1 MNFKVVFKLATVLT
15 KSQLRGYQRRR
26 LIARIFGDPRIILAT
41 DAALVGGL
49 AFLGYFM
56 TSTILPNE
64 IQKAIQEIV
73 TDGLAGIPAAIAFAA
88 ILFGIL
94 SEISQPVESMSMDLV
109 NWLPISPAEYVAGS
123 TISFS
128 YTYSFM
134 LSLFLGISLG
144 PAVAFGA
151 VQVWGAAAIMSILS
165 LFIGACVVE
174 LLRALTN
181 RISSSF
187 YKKSG
192 RSGIFVRLF
201 LTIIILVLFQLLFS
215 GRVIVYLLKSVMQT
229 VRAVWFVP
237 VVWPSL
243 TVLRMSQG
251 SLDTSLLFGVLS
263 FSFMAG
269 LFALAAKFRALY
281 WAPVPVSIRLTTQA
295 YRPAMRRMFIPG
307 LSAAE
312 SAILRKD
319 LRSLTRRREMARF
332 LAIPFVLAISMG
344 VSLYPIGAT
353 PIPER
358 SGFFA
363 LIPLYILPIAI
374 FCGIVSMTSF
384 GQEGAAVWNLYMAPV
399 GARQLLRAKLVLAVL
414 LGAAFGLF
422 MLAVLGL
429 LLRATVAYIP
439 VLLPLGIAVVLEES
453 VLGLYF
459 GAKFPDF
466 RETIRSR
473 YVSVWGSL
481 FGVLVALLV
490 AMLTASPIFISI
502 LFRPSAVDQLAVLSL
517 AIGLIVFFVASKLAE
532 RQIRVLLQ
540 NIRV

>member
-1 MNFKVVFKLATVLT
+1 LNFKVVVKLAAVLT

-41 DAALVGGL
+41 DVALIGGF

-56 TSTILPNE
+56 ISLALPDE
-64 IQKAIQEIV
+64 IQKALREIV
-73 TDGLAGIPAAIAFAA
+73 TDGLEGIPAAIAFAA

-94 SEISQPVESMSMDLV
+94 SEISQPVESMSTDLV

-123 TISFS
+123 IISFS

-134 LSLFLGISLG
+134 LSLFLGIALG

-151 VQVWGAAAIMSILS
+151 VQVWSAAAIMSVLS

-201 LTIIILVLFQLLFS
+201 FTIIVLVLFQLLFS
-215 GRVIVYLLKSVMQT
+215 GRIIVYLLQGVMQT

-243 TVLRMSQG
+243 TVLHVSQG
-251 SLDTSLLFGVLS
+251 NLDTSFLLGILS
-263 FSFMAG
+263 FSFMAA
-269 LFALAAKFRALY
+269 LFGLAAKFRALF
-281 WAPVPVSIRLTTQA
+281 WVPVPVSIRLTTQA
-295 YRPAMRRMFIPG
+295 YRPAMHRRFIPG
-307 LSAAE
+307 LGAAE
-312 SAILRKD
+312 FAILRKD

-332 LAIPFVLAISMG
+332 LAIPFVLAISIG

-358 SGFFA
+358 PGFFA
-363 LIPLYILPIAI
+363 LIPLYIVPIAI

-384 GQEGAAVWNLYMAPV
+384 GQEGGAVWNLYLAPMR
-399 GARQLLRAKLVLAVL
+399 ARQLLKAKLVLAVL
-414 LGAAFGLF
+414 LGTAFGLF
-422 MLAVLGL
+422 MLLVLGVI
-429 LLRATVAYIP
+429 LRPTIAYIP

-490 AMLTASPIFISI
+490 AVLTASPIFISS
-502 LFRPSAVDQLAVLSL
+502 LFRRPAVDQPAVLSL

-532 RQIRVLLQ
+532 RQIQVLLQ